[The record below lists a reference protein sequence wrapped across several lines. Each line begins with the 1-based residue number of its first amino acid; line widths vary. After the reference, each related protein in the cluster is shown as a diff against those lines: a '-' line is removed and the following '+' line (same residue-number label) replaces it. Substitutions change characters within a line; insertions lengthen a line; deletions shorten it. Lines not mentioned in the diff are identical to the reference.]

1 MLTHETAVKVPV
13 PGGRFSDV
21 QVVPPSVVPMTTGLP
36 KMPNPTAVQSV
47 VVGQEIPLR
56 PLTWEGIDS
65 LVHAYPAFR
74 EVSTESTPAAKQS
87 AVLGHEVEFSVLLP
101 AGGFWAVHDN
111 PPVTVV
117 MIVDP
122 APLLPLPPTA
132 MQSSG
137 AEHEM
142 PVRSTAF
149 DGTD

>member
-1 MLTHETAVKVPV
+1 
-13 PGGRFSDV
+13 
-21 QVVPPSVVPMTTGLP
+21 
-36 KMPNPTAVQSV
+36 V

-56 PLTWEGIDS
+56 PLTSAGIDS
-65 LVHAYPAFR
+65 SVHAYPAFR

-87 AVLGHEVEFSVLLP
+87 AVLGHEAEFSVLVP
-101 AGGFWAVHDN
+101 AGAFWAVHDK
-111 PPVTVV
+111 PPVIVP

-122 APLLPLPPTA
+122 APLLPLLPTA

-149 DGTD
+149 GGGLWRDQVDPVVDV